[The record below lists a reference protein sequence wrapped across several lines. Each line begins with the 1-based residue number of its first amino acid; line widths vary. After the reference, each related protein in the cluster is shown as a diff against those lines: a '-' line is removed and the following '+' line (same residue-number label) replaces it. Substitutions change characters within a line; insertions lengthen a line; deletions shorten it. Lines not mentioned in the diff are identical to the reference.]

1 MNKSKNMR
9 KTALDEL
16 IEELEAIKNESI
28 VPHKREGLTIA
39 IGLAK
44 AKYDRE
50 EEQIKT
56 AWACS
61 WLAESGKEYYDKTY
75 RPTGQLT
82 IDINEDGDLLKT
94 QP

>member
-1 MNKSKNMR
+1 MK

-16 IEELEAIKNESI
+16 IQELEEIKKTTLNES
-28 VPHKREGLTIA
+28 KKEGLTIA

-44 AKYDRE
+44 AKYDKE
-50 EEQIKT
+50 EEQIKL
-56 AWACS
+56 AWASS

-82 IDINEDGDLLKT
+82 LDTEL
-94 QP
+94 

>member
-1 MNKSKNMR
+1 MK

-16 IEELEAIKNESI
+16 IEELEAIKKQTTI
-28 VPHKREGLTIA
+28 PHKQEGLTIA

-44 AKYDRE
+44 AKADVFE
-50 EEQIKT
+50 DQIKS

-61 WLAESGKEYYDKTY
+61 WLAESAQEYFDKTY

-82 IDINEDGDLLKT
+82 INMDEDESK
-94 QP
+94 

>member
-1 MNKSKNMR
+1 MK

-16 IEELEAIKNESI
+16 IEELEEFKKTTLNES
-28 VPHKREGLTIA
+28 KREGLTIA

-44 AKYDRE
+44 AKYDKE
-50 EEQIKT
+50 EEQIKL
-56 AWACS
+56 AWASS

-82 IDINEDGDLLKT
+82 LDTEL
-94 QP
+94 

>member
-1 MNKSKNMR
+1 MK

-16 IEELEAIKNESI
+16 IEELENIKTTTIN
-28 VPHKREGLTIA
+28 PRKKEGLTIA

-44 AKYDRE
+44 SKYDKE

-82 IDINEDGDLLKT
+82 INIDEDESK
-94 QP
+94 

>member
-1 MNKSKNMR
+1 MK

-16 IEELEAIKNESI
+16 IEELEEFKKTTTNES
-28 VPHKREGLTIA
+28 KKEGLTIA

-44 AKYDRE
+44 AKYDKE
-50 EEQIKT
+50 EEQIKL
-56 AWACS
+56 AWASS

-82 IDINEDGDLLKT
+82 LDTEL
-94 QP
+94 

>member
-1 MNKSKNMR
+1 MK

-16 IEELEAIKNESI
+16 IQELEEIKKTTLTES
-28 VPHKREGLTIA
+28 KKEGLTIA

-44 AKYDRE
+44 AKYDKE
-50 EEQIKT
+50 EEQIKL
-56 AWACS
+56 AWASS

-82 IDINEDGDLLKT
+82 LDTEL
-94 QP
+94 

>member
-1 MNKSKNMR
+1 MK

-16 IEELEAIKNESI
+16 IEELENIKLISI
-28 VPHKREGLTIA
+28 NPAKKEGITIA

-44 AKYDRE
+44 AKYDVE

-82 IDINEDGDLLKT
+82 IDTEL
-94 QP
+94 

>member
-1 MNKSKNMR
+1 MK

-16 IEELEAIKNESI
+16 IQELEEIKKTTLNES
-28 VPHKREGLTIA
+28 KKEGLTIA

-44 AKYDRE
+44 AKYDKE
-50 EEQIKT
+50 EEQIKM
-56 AWACS
+56 AWASS

-82 IDINEDGDLLKT
+82 LDTEL
-94 QP
+94 

>member
-1 MNKSKNMR
+1 MR

-16 IEELEAIKNESI
+16 IEELENIRNTTLTDTK
-28 VPHKREGLTIA
+28 KEGLTIA

-44 AKYDRE
+44 AKYDVE
-50 EEQIKT
+50 EDQIKT

-75 RPTGQLT
+75 RPTGQLK
-82 IDINEDGDLLKT
+82 IDTEL
-94 QP
+94 

>member
-1 MNKSKNMR
+1 MK

-16 IEELEAIKNESI
+16 IQELEEIKKTTINES
-28 VPHKREGLTIA
+28 KKEGLTIA

-44 AKYDRE
+44 AKYDKE
-50 EEQIKT
+50 EEQIKL
-56 AWACS
+56 AWASS

-82 IDINEDGDLLKT
+82 LDTEL
-94 QP
+94 

>member
-1 MNKSKNMR
+1 MK

-16 IEELEAIKNESI
+16 IEELEEIKKTTLNES
-28 VPHKREGLTIA
+28 KKEGLTIA

-44 AKYDRE
+44 AKYDKE
-50 EEQIKT
+50 EEQIKL
-56 AWACS
+56 AWASS

-82 IDINEDGDLLKT
+82 LDTEL
-94 QP
+94 

>member
-1 MNKSKNMR
+1 MK

-16 IEELEAIKNESI
+16 IEQLEEFKKTTTNES
-28 VPHKREGLTIA
+28 KKEGLTIA

-44 AKYDRE
+44 AKYDKE
-50 EEQIKT
+50 EEQIKL
-56 AWACS
+56 AWASS

-82 IDINEDGDLLKT
+82 LDTEL
-94 QP
+94 

>member
-1 MNKSKNMR
+1 MK

-16 IEELEAIKNESI
+16 INELEEIKKTTLNES
-28 VPHKREGLTIA
+28 KKEGLTIA

-44 AKYDRE
+44 AKYDKE
-50 EEQIKT
+50 EEQIKL
-56 AWACS
+56 AWASS

-82 IDINEDGDLLKT
+82 LDTEL
-94 QP
+94 

>member
-1 MNKSKNMR
+1 MK

-16 IEELEAIKNESI
+16 IEQLEEFKKTTTNES
-28 VPHKREGLTIA
+28 KKEGLTIA

-44 AKYDRE
+44 AKYDKE
-50 EEQIKT
+50 EEQIKM
-56 AWACS
+56 AWASS

-82 IDINEDGDLLKT
+82 LDTEL
-94 QP
+94 

>member
-1 MNKSKNMR
+1 MR

-16 IEELEAIKNESI
+16 IEELENIRNTTLTDSK
-28 VPHKREGLTIA
+28 KEGLTIA

-44 AKYDRE
+44 AKYDVE
-50 EEQIKT
+50 EDQIKT

-82 IDINEDGDLLKT
+82 IKT
-94 QP
+94 EL

>member
-1 MNKSKNMR
+1 MK

-16 IEELEAIKNESI
+16 IEELENIRNTTLSDSK
-28 VPHKREGLTIA
+28 KEGLTIA

-44 AKYDRE
+44 AKYDVE
-50 EEQIKT
+50 EDQIKT

-82 IDINEDGDLLKT
+82 IDTEL
-94 QP
+94 

>member
-1 MNKSKNMR
+1 MR

-16 IEELEAIKNESI
+16 IEELENIRNTTLSDSK
-28 VPHKREGLTIA
+28 KEGLTIA

-44 AKYDRE
+44 AKYDVE

-82 IDINEDGDLLKT
+82 IDTEL
-94 QP
+94 

>member
-1 MNKSKNMR
+1 MK

-16 IEELEAIKNESI
+16 IEELEAIKNQSI

-44 AKYDRE
+44 AKYDIE
-50 EEQIKT
+50 EDQIKK
-56 AWACS
+56 AWASS

-82 IDINEDGDLLKT
+82 IDTEL
-94 QP
+94 

>member
-1 MNKSKNMR
+1 MR

-16 IEELEAIKNESI
+16 IEELENIRNTTLTDSK
-28 VPHKREGLTIA
+28 KEGLTIA

-44 AKYDRE
+44 AKYDVE
-50 EEQIKT
+50 EDQIKT
-56 AWACS
+56 AWASS

-82 IDINEDGDLLKT
+82 IDTEL
-94 QP
+94 